1 MIMAEQQKTKK
12 TRKKSQKDEVQWEL
26 LTKEH
31 KTKRRHEYA
40 TSVPICPSTLTS
52 VPQRLK
58 DLSETDDDD
67 ECLV

>member
-1 MIMAEQQKTKK
+1 MAEQQKTKK

-40 TSVPICPSTLTS
+40 TSVPKNLTES
-52 VPQRLK
+52 DNCITEKTNSWL
-58 DLSETDDDD
+58 L
-67 ECLV
+67 